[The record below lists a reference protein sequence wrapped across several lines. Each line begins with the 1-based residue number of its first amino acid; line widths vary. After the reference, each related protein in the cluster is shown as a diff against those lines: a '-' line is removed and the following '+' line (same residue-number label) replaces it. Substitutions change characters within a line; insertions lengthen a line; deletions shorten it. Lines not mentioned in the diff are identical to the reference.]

1 MPNWPGEPRF
11 CLMLDGI
18 SATEWLEQADFC
30 YVNRTT
36 KPGYQGFLLA
46 IYTWGDKCR
55 GTKYQW
61 GGLMR
66 GDIDLMEGD
75 LTSIDYIIN

>member
-1 MPNWPGEPRF
+1 MQIMRSNHCRMLVASRKTTARSGFSLGRLHMEGI
-11 CLMLDGI
+11 CLPPPPPYGGQVKGNKALM
-18 SATEWLEQADFC
+18 
-30 YVNRTT
+30 
-36 KPGYQGFLLA
+36 
-46 IYTWGDKCR
+46 
-55 GTKYQW
+55 